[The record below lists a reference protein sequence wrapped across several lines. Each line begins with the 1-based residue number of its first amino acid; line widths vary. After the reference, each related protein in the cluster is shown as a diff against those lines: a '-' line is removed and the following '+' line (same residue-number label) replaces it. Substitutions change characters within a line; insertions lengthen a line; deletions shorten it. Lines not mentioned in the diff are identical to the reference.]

1 MTYLPPWLKIV
12 FICTPHLG
20 SPLAAGL
27 LGRFGRDLIFAP
39 VELMKSVDNLAATS
53 IATALRKKGRI
64 FRNTFGF
71 RTAAQL
77 KKSRAGSSSRRGFDS
92 LHRFDIA
99 NQDLTM
105 RAFRWAQSE
114 RSGLEGAEGSDR
126 SRG

>member
-39 VELMKSVDNLAATS
+39 VELMKSVDNLAATP

-64 FRNTFGF
+64 FQQARVRFPPSL
-71 RTAAQL
+71 RYC
-77 KKSRAGSSSRRGFDS
+77 KSRTYDAGVS
-92 LHRFDIA
+92 
-99 NQDLTM
+99 M
-105 RAFRWAQSE
+105 
-114 RSGLEGAEGSDR
+114 GAE
-126 SRG
+126 